1 MSANQ
6 TRQLSDTTPSNAGAY
21 AMACSV
27 LFRLWAQHVKTFPD
41 AARLIRAQLA
51 ALHCGYSSEQACP
64 DYVCDHVIGR
74 AHAILD
80 RAYKARRAAD
90 PVGSMQHM
98 QAECLHT
105 PAIPANPTQRGQAAG
120 V

>member
-1 MSANQ
+1 MTAANPS
-6 TRQLSDTTPSNAGAY
+6 RQLADTTTSSAQAY
-21 AMACSV
+21 ACACNV

-51 ALHCGYSSEQACP
+51 AIHCGYSSEQACP
-64 DYVCDHVIGR
+64 EHVCDHVLER

-90 PVGSMQHM
+90 PTGTLQAM
-98 QAECLHT
+98 QAQCLHT
-105 PAIPANPTQRGQAAG
+105 TGQSGHHTQRG
-120 V
+120 

>member
-1 MSANQ
+1 MNAPI
-6 TRQLSDTTPSNAGAY
+6 RQLVDTTTSSESAY
-21 AMACSV
+21 ATACSV

-64 DYVCDHVIGR
+64 DHVCDHVISR
-74 AHAILD
+74 AHSILD

-90 PVGSMQHM
+90 PVGSVQHM
-98 QAECLHT
+98 QAKCLHT
-105 PAIPANPTQRGQAAG
+105 PATSATPTQSG
-120 V
+120 